1 MGEELIWAPELRAQ
15 SIAVGRV
22 KLAGRKEGAAGAGG
36 CARTSG
42 RVGRERVAASHWP
55 SPFCFYSVWDSSHPL
70 LGQVFSLRSV

>member
-36 CARTSG
+36 CAHLGGSTEKEWQHLTGLLLSVFIQSG
-42 RVGRERVAASHWP
+42 APPTH
-55 SPFCFYSVWDSSHPL
+55 F
-70 LGQVFSLRSV
+70 